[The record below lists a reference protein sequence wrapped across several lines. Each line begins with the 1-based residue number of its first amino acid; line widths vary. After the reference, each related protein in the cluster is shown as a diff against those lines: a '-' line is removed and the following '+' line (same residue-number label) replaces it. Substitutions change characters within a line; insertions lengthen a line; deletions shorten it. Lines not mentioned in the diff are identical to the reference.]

1 MLLTYSEDF
10 IYINI
15 HGVTYVFGRL
25 YIYKYTFI
33 CGVTYVFGRL
43 YIYKYTWCYLPKKN
57 LPTLRIRPNPKI
69 KSRGKTLDN
78 NRETRPQD
86 SPFVLGTDTTR
97 NKEEKDRA

>member
-1 MLLTYSEDF
+1 MLLTYLEDF

-15 HGVTYVFGRL
+15 HGVTYL
-25 YIYKYTFI
+25 
-33 CGVTYVFGRL
+33 
-43 YIYKYTWCYLPKKN
+43 KKN